1 MTFNG
6 SMKFD
11 VVFCEEKFITWF
23 PSIILDLLSLSRLI
37 KRKTTLC
44 EDFMLVSFNYFGIAE
59 H

>member
-1 MTFNG
+1 MLF
-6 SMKFD
+6 SVKM
-11 VVFCEEKFITWF
+11 FITWF

-44 EDFMLVSFNYFGIAE
+44 EDFDHFLLVSFNYFGIAE